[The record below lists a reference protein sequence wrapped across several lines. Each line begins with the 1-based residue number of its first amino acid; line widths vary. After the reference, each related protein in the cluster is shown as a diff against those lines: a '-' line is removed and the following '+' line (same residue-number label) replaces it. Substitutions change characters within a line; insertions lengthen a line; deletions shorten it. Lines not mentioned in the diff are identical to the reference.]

1 MNIIITGCNGG
12 MGKAIAD
19 KFAKNG
25 NLIIACVRTLTDE
38 FNCYMQ
44 SLKVKYGIDYH
55 IIVMDLKNSDSIKDA
70 CKSIKDLKIEID
82 VLINNAGVMAQR
94 MLLLSSMKE
103 LRNVFEINFFGQV
116 QFTQGIVKIMS
127 RQKHGNIINMSSVVG
142 LDAYPGNLAYGS
154 SKAAMAYFTKT
165 VSQELAAF
173 NIRVNAI
180 APTVIETAMKDQ
192 ISPGSAEEML
202 HRSAIKRLGQ
212 PTDVA
217 NMAYFLA
224 SDAAA
229 FITGQIIRV
238 DGGLI

>member
-12 MGKAIAD
+12 MGKAIAE

-25 NLIIACVRTLTDE
+25 YDIIASVREKTDE
-38 FNCYMQ
+38 FINFMND
-44 SLKVKYGIDYH
+44 LKVKYDIDYH
-55 IIVMDLKNSDSIKDA
+55 IIIMDLANTDSIKEA
-70 CKSIKDLKIEID
+70 CKSIKDLKVEIN

-116 QFTQGIVKIMS
+116 QFTQGIVKTMS
-127 RQKHGNIINMSSVVG
+127 RQKHGAIINMSSVVG

-154 SKAAMAYFTKT
+154 SKAAIAYFTKT
-165 VSQELAAF
+165 ISQELASF

-180 APTVIETAMKDQ
+180 APTVTETVMKDKM
-192 ISPGSAEEML
+192 SEGSAEEML
-202 HRSAIKRLGQ
+202 RRSAIKRLGH
-212 PTDVA
+212 PEDIA
-217 NMAYFLA
+217 NMAFFLA
-224 SDAAA
+224 SEDAA